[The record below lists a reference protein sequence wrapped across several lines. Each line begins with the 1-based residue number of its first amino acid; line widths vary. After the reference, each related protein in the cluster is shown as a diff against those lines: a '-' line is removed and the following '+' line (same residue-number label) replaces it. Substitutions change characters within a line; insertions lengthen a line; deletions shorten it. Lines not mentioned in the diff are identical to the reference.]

1 MFDTLAAQIGAVFVV
16 AVCLFAFLKGGETE
30 RIVAGAY
37 VLGWFASLLMQN
49 DTNLFS
55 ISWGLMAVDIAMLL
69 FLAAMVWKSRASW
82 PAWAAACQLLVVMS
96 HFVSMSDL
104 RPAMLNYIS
113 VINLAGYGVLLAL
126 AVGTF
131 WSWQERRAA
140 GLE

>member
-1 MFDTLAAQIGAVFVV
+1 MFDTPAAQIGAIFVV
-16 AVCLFAFLKGGETE
+16 LVCVFAFLKGNELE

-49 DTNLFS
+49 STDLFNVQ
-55 ISWGLMAVDIAMLL
+55 WGVMAIDMAMLL
-69 FLAAMVWKSRASW
+69 LLAAMVWKSNVSW

-104 RPAMLNYIS
+104 RPSMMNYIA
-113 VINLAGYGVLLAL
+113 VINLAGYGVLIAL
-126 AVGTF
+126 AIGTF
-131 WSWQERRAA
+131 WAWQERRAA